1 MGMNDRQYMDKE
13 VAKKVFKAFNGVYKT
28 GEPLK
33 EIDWQITRKDG
44 AKRYVE
50 ASVSLRKDEF
60 GKPIGFRGI
69 IHDITERKQAEELR
83 RQSEEKYRTI
93 IENIQDGYF
102 EVDLA
107 GNFTFFNDS
116 TCLLHGYSKEEM
128 MGMSYRKYVDA
139 ETAKKIFQTYNKV
152 YTTGIAGRIF
162 EYEIIRKDGTRR
174 QVETFASLI
183 KDSSGK
189 TIGFRGIIRDTTERK
204 KVA

>member
-1 MGMNDRQYMDKE
+1 
-13 VAKKVFKAFNGVYKT
+13 
-28 GEPLK
+28 
-33 EIDWQITRKDG
+33 
-44 AKRYVE
+44 
-50 ASVSLRKDEF
+50 
-60 GKPIGFRGI
+60 
-69 IHDITERKQAEELR
+69 
-83 RQSEEKYRTI
+83 
-93 IENIQDGYF
+93 
-102 EVDLA
+102 
-107 GNFTFFNDS
+107 
-116 TCLLHGYSKEEM
+116 M